1 MPRDLQY
8 DEPNIVN
15 KRARPVNDNL
25 NLYFDQKV
33 MQKYNTAGP
42 RYTSYPTAVA
52 FETLEDNA
60 LITKA
65 LSKLAKSDDA
75 NKLSLYM
82 HIPFCHSLCY
92 YCGCNKIVTRQADKA
107 DIYLDYLIKEIQ
119 LQAKHAQA
127 CSVAS
132 LHLGGGTPSFL
143 STQQLNRLIRAA
155 RDAFYFN
162 DDIEMSIEIDP
173 REIEISYID
182 ELAQLGF
189 TRLSIGVQD
198 IDSKVQASINR
209 LQSTQFIRDIIKR
222 ARKVGFHSV
231 NVDLIYGLP
240 HQTPLSFQKTLD
252 EMAVMDPDRISLFS
266 YAHMPQ
272 LFAAQRKIKNE
283 WLPDSEDKFMLFR
296 QAIGNLTKQGY
307 VFIGMDHFAKPKDE
321 LSKARDEQRLFRN
334 FQGYTSSQANATLG
348 LGVSSISSIG
358 NIYAQNHKK
367 LKDYYTALDTEKSAT
382 TKGVILTRD
391 DEIRRALIHALM
403 CNFHVDKISFGR
415 QFNIDFNHYF
425 ANSLTSL
432 APFIEDKLVTNSEQA
447 IVIHER
453 GRLIVRNVCMSF
465 DEYLDLPLHQM
476 RYSRVI

>member
-1 MPRDLQY
+1 
-8 DEPNIVN
+8 
-15 KRARPVNDNL
+15 
-25 NLYFDQKV
+25 
-33 MQKYNTAGP
+33 
-42 RYTSYPTAVA
+42 
-52 FETLEDNA
+52 
-60 LITKA
+60 
-65 LSKLAKSDDA
+65 
-75 NKLSLYM
+75 M

-92 YCGCNKIVTRQADKA
+92 YCGCNKIVTRQVDKA
-107 DIYLDYLIKEIQ
+107 DIYLNYLITEIQ
-119 LQAKHAQA
+119 LQAKHART
-127 CSVAS
+127 CSVDS

-143 STQQLNRLIRAA
+143 TKKQLSRLIDAA
-155 RDAFYFN
+155 RDAFRFN

-189 TRLSIGVQD
+189 NRLSIGVQD

-222 ARKVGFHSV
+222 AREVGFHSV

-240 HQTPLSFQKTLD
+240 HQTPLSFQNTLD
-252 EMAVMDPDRISLFS
+252 EMSVMDPDRISLFS

-272 LFAAQRKIKNE
+272 LFAAQRKIKDE
-283 WLPDSEDKFMLFR
+283 WLPDSEAKFALFR
-296 QAIGNLTKQGY
+296 QAIGSLTQQGY

-321 LSKARDEQRLFRN
+321 LSKAREEKRLFRN

-358 NIYAQNHKK
+358 NIYVQNHKK
-367 LKDYYTALDTEKSAT
+367 LKDYYSAIDSEKSAAAKGILL
-382 TKGVILTRD
+382 TKD

-403 CNFHVDKISFGR
+403 CNFNVDKRSFGK
-415 QFNIDFNHYF
+415 QFKIDFDHYF
-425 ANSLTSL
+425 AQSL
-432 APFIEDKLVTNSEQA
+432 ASLRPFIEDKLVTNSEHS